1 MRLKPKNF
9 AVFLAAVVLVLAVAV
24 ALAVW
29 RPWRS
34 SGRGQA
40 AAPAPA
46 ESRPPAKRNL
56 ILVTLDT
63 TRADRLGCYG
73 YPGAETPALDRLAEQ
88 GVAFDAAYAPTP
100 ITLPSHATL
109 LTGLY
114 PVFHGVRN
122 NGSYEL
128 LDKYRTLAEI
138 FRENGWRT
146 GAFISAFVL
155 HSRYGMAQGFE
166 AFGDDL
172 MLQGYPKLNSL
183 EIRSRSARKTLDE
196 TLLWLKD
203 VRKEKFFLWIHFFD
217 PHRPYRAPLRFV
229 EKFSKEPYD
238 GQIAYMDSV
247 IGEMLARLERWR
259 LLQDTLVVAVGDH
272 GESLGEHKEGSHAFF
287 IYNATMLV
295 PLIFSQPGIL
305 PSGKR
310 FAQSMSLTD
319 IAPTLLEYFG
329 LSTSGELQG
338 KSVLA
343 AMEGREPLT
352 DRAALLESVFPYE
365 SYHWAPL
372 AGLALGTEKYIEAPV
387 PEYYDLARDPG
398 ETRNRWS
405 EEPKERARL
414 VKRYKEERKKLLP
427 ESGEPEFSRREMS
440 SEEREVLRSLGY
452 VFGEGGSGEEAGALR
467 DPKDAIEIL
476 ERLKILENMIANRD
490 HSLAQKDLEDIVQ
503 LDPGNYQ
510 ALYLLGQVY
519 EKQDRWDEALALFQK
534 AYRIKP
540 HKGLARVGIGR
551 YHVNRGDL
559 KKAKEEFL
567 AAVQD
572 KHCPDAYMDLA
583 FVYLREGDMDSA
595 IATFG
600 KAKELFPYNEKVYNN
615 LGLIY
620 VKKGLPNLAREQF
633 KMAMSIRENYERARA
648 NLELLDAGVSE
659 VSEPTMD

>member
-1 MRLKPKNF
+1 MKSRRF
-9 AVFLAAVVLVLAVAV
+9 IVFLAVAVVVLAVAV
-24 ALAVW
+24 AVAVAVW

-34 SGRGQA
+34 
-40 AAPAPA
+40 PAGSPADASA
-46 ESRPPAKRNL
+46 ESRSPERRNL

-73 YPGAETPALDRLAEQ
+73 YERGETPALDRLAEQ
-88 GVAFDAAYAPTP
+88 GVTFDAAYAPTP

-114 PVFHGVRN
+114 PVFHGVHN

-128 LDKYRTLAEI
+128 LKGYRTLAEI

-166 AFGDDL
+166 AFGDNL
-172 MLQGYPKLNSL
+172 LNGYPKINSL
-183 EIRSRSARKTLDE
+183 EIRSRSAQKTLDE
-196 TLLWLKD
+196 AFLWLKD
-203 VRKEKFFLWIHFFD
+203 VRKERFFLWIHFFD
-217 PHRPYRAPLRFV
+217 PHRPYRAPAQF
-229 EKFSKEPYD
+229 EKKFSRDPYD

-259 LLQDTLVVAVGDH
+259 ILRDTLVVAVGDH

-295 PLIFSQPGIL
+295 PLIFSQPGVL

-319 IAPTLLEYFG
+319 VAPTLLEYFDI
-329 LSTSGELQG
+329 TPSGKMQG
-338 KSVLA
+338 ESVLA
-343 AMEGREPLT
+343 AMEGREPLR

-405 EEPKERARL
+405 EEPEKQARL
-414 VKRYKEERKKLLP
+414 VRRYREEREKYLP
-427 ESGEPEFSRREMS
+427 EGGEPEFSRREMS
-440 SEEREVLRSLGY
+440 SEEMEVLKSLGY
-452 VFGEGGSGEEAGALR
+452 VFGEGGGEGGELR

-476 ERLKILENMIANRD
+476 ERLKILENMIANKD
-490 HSLAQKDLEDIVQ
+490 HPLAQKDLEEIVQ

-519 EKQDRWDEALALFQK
+519 EKQKRWDEAVALFRK
-534 AYRIKP
+534 AYSIKP
-540 HKGLARVGIGR
+540 TKGLARVGIGR
-551 YHVNRGDL
+551 YYLNRGDL
-559 KKAKEEFL
+559 KRAKEEFL
-567 AAVQD
+567 AAAQD
-572 KHCPDAYMDLA
+572 MHCPDAHLDLA
-583 FVYLREGDMDSA
+583 FVYLREGDMDGA
-595 IATFG
+595 IATL
-600 KAKELFPYNEKVYNN
+600 KRAKELFPYNEKMYNN

-620 VKKGLPNLAREQF
+620 VKKGLRDLAREQF
-633 KMAMSIRENYERARA
+633 KLAMSIRENYERART
-648 NLELLDAGVSE
+648 NLKLLDGGVSE
-659 VSEPTMD
+659 VADPTME